1 MNYFEALGKESFLYR
16 LDARVKLVVLLL
28 FAWKIAL
35 SSSFGEVLGF
45 APFAVALLFCLRGD
59 MGQIFRILFAA
70 DAFLVFL
77 VISAFIYGNISLGL
91 LLFLKSNEILI
102 ISIAL
107 LMTSEPFQIFRA
119 FRDFKLPAKLVQL
132 FFLTYRYI
140 YTIYEEYRLMMKSA
154 YCRGFKPKTSL
165 NTYRTY
171 AYILANLLVK
181 SYFRADRIYKAMLC
195 RGFKGEFLVYRESK
209 MKREDYA
216 FAAVS
221 FLVFTMVELWSL
233 SGQKIFL

>member
-1 MNYFEALGKESFLYR
+1 MNYFEALGKKSFLYR

-45 APFAVALLFCLRGD
+45 VPFVAALLFCLRGD
-59 MGQIFRILFAA
+59 VGRIFRILLAA
-70 DAFLVFL
+70 DAFLIFL
-77 VISAFIYGNISLGL
+77 VVSAFIYGNVSLGL
-91 LLFLKSNEILI
+91 LLFLKSNEILV

-119 FRDFKLPAKLVQL
+119 FRDFRLPAKLVQL

-140 YTIYEEYRLMMKSA
+140 YTIYDEYRLMLKSA
-154 YCRGFKPKTSL
+154 YCRGFRPKTSL
-165 NTYRTY
+165 NTYKTY

-195 RGFKGEFLVYRESK
+195 RGFRGEFPVYGESK
-209 MKREDYA
+209 MKKEDYA
-216 FAAVS
+216 FAVVS
-221 FLVFTMVELWSL
+221 FLVFTVVELWSL
-233 SGQKIFL
+233 SGQRTFL